1 MLLLMK
7 KLRGGLQT
15 NLYDL
20 KFIASGIISA
30 NAGVRQMPTPQIHK
44 GCKIQ
49 AKGVTAKS
57 IYAVRL

>member
-7 KLRGGLQT
+7 KLGGGLKT

-20 KFIASGIISA
+20 KFIGSGMIPA

-49 AKGVTAKS
+49 A
-57 IYAVRL
+57 